1 MSQQELVTLTLTG
14 AKRFMISGT
23 THTIEKWQ
31 QVRVDK
37 LTAEHLLDQYF
48 VDKSN
53 QEQPMFEPG
62 VVKEPPMRADRK
74 RIRASQQRLNRE
86 ADKARAAGV
95 NPDDAES
102 MQSFRQDAKEAQDP
116 YGHKRTAKRENPDW
130 AVNTEVVMEDA
141 SRKVDDRVF
150 ETADERAERVVVRT
164 ETRKRAAPKGK
175 AKAKKG
181 ATKTGSKTR
190 TRKRA

>member
-1 MSQQELVTLTLTG
+1 MVTLTLTG

-31 QVRVDK
+31 QVRVDA
-37 LTAEHLLDQYF
+37 LTSEHLLDQYF
-48 VDKSN
+48 VDKNN
-53 QEQPMFEPG
+53 QEQPYFEEG

-102 MQSFRQDAKEAQDP
+102 MQAFRQDASEPQNP
-116 YGHKRTAKRENPDW
+116 YGHRQQKRENPDW
-130 AVNTEVVMEDA
+130 AVNTEVVVEDA
-141 SRKVDDRVF
+141 TQKVDTRVF
-150 ETADERAERVVVRT
+150 ESDAERAERVVVKV
-164 ETRKRAAPKGK
+164 ETRKRASPKGK
-175 AKAKKG
+175 KKRAAKKKT
-181 ATKTGSKTR
+181 ATKTR